1 MIFYLTSATNW
12 RRFEFILHRELII
25 NPLKTLYYGNKNIKQ
40 RVHAENINLQVHAFG
55 TKSSASKCTNLLP
68 RLRHNTNNLCHTRRQ
83 RSSYGRLKRTLFLN
97 YDIQRI
103 TRQ

>member
-40 RVHAENINLQVHAFG
+40 RVHAEN
-55 TKSSASKCTNLLP
+55 
-68 RLRHNTNNLCHTRRQ
+68 
-83 RSSYGRLKRTLFLN
+83 YE
-97 YDIQRI
+97 
-103 TRQ
+103 